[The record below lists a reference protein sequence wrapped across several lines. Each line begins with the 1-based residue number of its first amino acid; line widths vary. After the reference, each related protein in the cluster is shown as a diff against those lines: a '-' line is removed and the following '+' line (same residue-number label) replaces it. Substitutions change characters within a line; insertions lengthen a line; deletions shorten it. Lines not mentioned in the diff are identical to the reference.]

1 MKKVHGQFLTAS
13 QKHQMWKP
21 YRYNLICQ
29 DQAYLFLRQ
38 IPGTPPYWQR
48 FMCEVVAMVKQ
59 LGIPMTLSFADLR
72 WPELFP
78 IIIPRIQ
85 GRDISEGEVDALSYD
100 GQEN

>member
-1 MKKVHGQFLTAS
+1 
-13 QKHQMWKP
+13 
-21 YRYNLICQ
+21 
-29 DQAYLFLRQ
+29 
-38 IPGTPPYWQR
+38 
-48 FMCEVVAMVKQ
+48 MCEVVAMVKQ